1 MSLLH
6 GKKYKKIIESM
17 KTIDEEMIDLSSNIN
32 ALTTETESILSTYD
46 NKLKNY
52 SKRNTGNDLTGDI
65 MIDICSNHFRINNKN
80 VIKKIIGGLPTS
92 GITINADYNNIDL
105 TNLNTYEEI
114 DISNIDSSLPSIN
127 LIKGTDIPYDQVTGW
142 AGEHIYSMNL
152 IDPYN
157 DVSGNKNG
165 TCYIGGNLNPEDYDL
180 SYNNIISPFNC
191 KQLAVDNYKRYY
203 LMQDNKCYLTNNE
216 EIKTKFTASTSAAI
230 DCSFISDFHIGN
242 VFNSSYGIYDT
253 NQVGNV
259 GNYLKGGY
267 VDFDS
272 NFVENSNMGNS
283 SANTENVE
291 TIFRRKFQNL
301 GVGVSCETLL
311 RDTSSNG
318 YVMDNSNNYCHR
330 IDNDILNNPSNR
342 VYSEDHNIIMKN
354 KRLVEGY
361 TRNTNSAILSRYK
374 EITLPTFSI
383 GDILK
388 EEILLASA
396 STDEFLR
403 KQTEIIELNDKIYKE
418 LENYNKILRES
429 NLKLSEDINQDM
441 RYVTSQKNSFDSMI
455 NNNNNTELEN
465 KLKDR
470 KIVLGYSHS
479 NYIMWSILG
488 ITTIMVLLKVSKS

>member
-17 KTIDEEMIDLSSNIN
+17 KTINEEMIDLSSNIN
-32 ALTTETESILSTYD
+32 ALNTETASILSTYD

-52 SKRNTGNDLTGDI
+52 SKRNTGNDLTGKF
-65 MIDICSNHFRINNKN
+65 MIDICSNHFLINNKN
-80 VIKKIIGGLPTS
+80 VIKKIIDGIPV
-92 GITINADYNNIDL
+92 GITINTDYNNIDL

-114 DISNIDSSLPSIN
+114 DISNIDPTQPSIN
-127 LIKGTDIPYDQVTGW
+127 LIKGTDIPYDQVTGYE
-142 AGEHIYSMNL
+142 GEHIYSMNL
-152 IDPYN
+152 IDPNN

-165 TCYIGGNLNPEDYDL
+165 NCFTIAGNLNPEDYDL

-203 LMQDNKCYLTNNE
+203 LMQDDKCYLTNNE
-216 EIKTKFTASTSAAI
+216 EIKTKFTASTSATSE
-230 DCSFISDFHIGN
+230 CSFTSDFYIGYGLN
-242 VFNSSYGIYDT
+242 GSYGVYDT

-259 GNYLKGGY
+259 DNYLKGGY

-283 SANTENVE
+283 SANTEDVE

-311 RDTSSNG
+311 SNTAYDG
-318 YVMDNSNNYCHR
+318 YVIDNSNNYCHI

-342 VYSEDHNIIMKN
+342 VYSEDHNIIMK
-354 KRLVEGY
+354 KKTLVEGY
-361 TRNTNSAILSRYK
+361 TTNTNSAILSRYK

-388 EEILLASA
+388 EEILVASA

-429 NLKLSEDINQDM
+429 NLKLSNDIDQDM
-441 RYVTSQKNSFDSMI
+441 SYVTSQKNSFNSMI